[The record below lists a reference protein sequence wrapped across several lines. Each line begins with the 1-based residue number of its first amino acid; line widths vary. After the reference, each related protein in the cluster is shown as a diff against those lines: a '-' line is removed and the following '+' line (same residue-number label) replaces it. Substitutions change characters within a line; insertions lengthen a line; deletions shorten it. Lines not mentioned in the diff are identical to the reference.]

1 MLLQIEYRFAIVLFL
16 AAKTAEG
23 AENGVFFQIK
33 ENIFFSFGEESLLWS
48 GTGSL
53 LSCSVLCMWQASCRS
68 ANFLDKTGL
77 WYLLRD
83 EVQTNSAT
91 GRLLEWD
98 GSFYLKKVFHVDF
111 FTCYSF
117 RMTTCDHFSIIT
129 TQKTVARSFPSEGRL
144 FTAKLITVSIVS
156 RDKNPTKFNFSQKK
170 KLRKRPERLIHSALK

>member
-33 ENIFFSFGEESLLWS
+33 ENMFFSFGEESLLWS

-53 LSCSVLCMWQASCRS
+53 LSCSVLCMRQASCRS
-68 ANFLDKTGL
+68 VNFLENAGL
-77 WYLLRD
+77 CYFLRD

-91 GRLLEWD
+91 GRLLERD

-117 RMTTCDHFSIIT
+117 RMTTCVHFSIVT

-144 FTAKLITVSIVS
+144 FTAKLITVSIV
-156 RDKNPTKFNFSQKK
+156 DKNSKKFNFSQKK
-170 KLRKRPERLIHSALK
+170 IKKKTRAFNS

>member
-1 MLLQIEYRFAIVLFL
+1 MLLQVEYRFAIVLFL

-33 ENIFFSFGEESLLWS
+33 ENKFFSFGEESLLWS

-53 LSCSVLCMWQASCRS
+53 LSCSFLCMRQAFCRS
-68 ANFLDKTGL
+68 ANFLEKAGL
-77 WYLLRD
+77 CYVLRD

-91 GRLLEWD
+91 GRLLERD

-129 TQKTVARSFPSEGRL
+129 TQKTVARSFPLKGRL

-156 RDKNPTKFNFSQKK
+156 RDKNSTKFNFSQKK
-170 KLRKRPERLIHSALK
+170 LRKRLARRSN

>member
-1 MLLQIEYRFAIVLFL
+1 MLLQIEYRFAFVLFL

-33 ENIFFSFGEESLLWS
+33 ENMFFSFGEESLLWS

-53 LSCSVLCMWQASCRS
+53 LSCSVLCMRQASCRS
-68 ANFLDKTGL
+68 VNFLENAGL
-77 WYLLRD
+77 CYFLRD

-91 GRLLEWD
+91 GRLLERD

-117 RMTTCDHFSIIT
+117 RMTTCVHFSIVT
-129 TQKTVARSFPSEGRL
+129 TQKTVGRFLPSEGRL
-144 FTAKLITVSIVS
+144 FTAKLITFTIIS
-156 RDKNPTKFNFSQKK
+156 REKNSNKFNFSSR
-170 KLRKRPERLIHSALK
+170 KLRKRPERLIKSARK

>member
-1 MLLQIEYRFAIVLFL
+1 MLLQIEYRFAFVLFL

-53 LSCSVLCMWQASCRS
+53 LSCSVLCMRQASCRS
-68 ANFLDKTGL
+68 VNFLENAGL
-77 WYLLRD
+77 CYFLRD

-91 GRLLEWD
+91 GRLLERD

-129 TQKTVARSFPSEGRL
+129 TQKTVARSFHQRE
-144 FTAKLITVSIVS
+144 
-156 RDKNPTKFNFSQKK
+156 DFSQQNWWLFPSFQETKTLPNLISVKK
-170 KLRKRPERLIHSALK
+170 KLRKRPERLIHSAPK

>member
-1 MLLQIEYRFAIVLFL
+1 MLLQVEYRFAIVLFL
-16 AAKTAEG
+16 ATKTTEG

-33 ENIFFSFGEESLLWS
+33 ENIFFNFGEESLLWS

-53 LSCSVLCMWQASCRS
+53 LSCSVLCMRQASCRS
-68 ANFLDKTGL
+68 ANFLKKAGL
-77 WYLLRD
+77 CYLLRD
-83 EVQTNSAT
+83 EVQTNLAT
-91 GRLLEWD
+91 GRLLERD

-117 RMTTCDHFSIIT
+117 RMTTCVHFSIVT

-156 RDKNPTKFNFSQKK
+156 RDKNSKKFNFSQKK
-170 KLRKRPERLIHSALK
+170 IKKKTRAFNS

>member
-1 MLLQIEYRFAIVLFL
+1 MLLQIEYRFAFVLFL

-33 ENIFFSFGEESLLWS
+33 ENMFFSFGEESLLCS

-53 LSCSVLCMWQASCRS
+53 LSCSVLCMRQASCRS
-68 ANFLDKTGL
+68 VNFLENAGL
-77 WYLLRD
+77 CYFLRD

-91 GRLLEWD
+91 GRLLERD

-117 RMTTCDHFSIIT
+117 RMTTCVHFSIVT

-144 FTAKLITVSIVS
+144 FTAKLITVSIV
-156 RDKNPTKFNFSQKK
+156 DKNSKKFYFSQKK
-170 KLRKRPERLIHSALK
+170 IKKKTRAFNS

>member
-33 ENIFFSFGEESLLWS
+33 ENMFFSFGEESLLWS

-53 LSCSVLCMWQASCRS
+53 LSCSVLCMRQASCRS
-68 ANFLDKTGL
+68 VNFLENAGL
-77 WYLLRD
+77 CYFLRD

-91 GRLLEWD
+91 GRLLERD

-117 RMTTCDHFSIIT
+117 RMTTCVHFSIVT

-156 RDKNPTKFNFSQKK
+156 RDKNSKKFNFSQKK
-170 KLRKRPERLIHSALK
+170 IKKKTRAFNS

>member
-1 MLLQIEYRFAIVLFL
+1 MLLQIEYRFAFVLFL

-33 ENIFFSFGEESLLWS
+33 ENMFFSFGDLEESLLWS

-53 LSCSVLCMWQASCRS
+53 LSCSVLCMRQASCRS
-68 ANFLDKTGL
+68 VNFLENAGL
-77 WYLLRD
+77 CYFLRD

-91 GRLLEWD
+91 GRLLERD

-117 RMTTCDHFSIIT
+117 RMTTCVHFSIVT

-156 RDKNPTKFNFSQKK
+156 RDKNSKKFNFSQKK
-170 KLRKRPERLIHSALK
+170 N

>member
-1 MLLQIEYRFAIVLFL
+1 MLLQVEYRFAIVLFL
-16 AAKTAEG
+16 ATKTTEG

-53 LSCSVLCMWQASCRS
+53 LSCSFSCVRQASCRS
-68 ANFLDKTGL
+68 ANFLEKAGL
-77 WYLLRD
+77 CYLLRD

-91 GRLLEWD
+91 GRLLERD

-129 TQKTVARSFPSEGRL
+129 TQKTVARSFLLKGRL
-144 FTAKLITVSIVS
+144 FPAKLITVSIVS
-156 RDKNPTKFNFSQKK
+156 RDKNSTKFNFSQKK
-170 KLRKRPERLIHSALK
+170 ITKKTRAFNS

>member
-1 MLLQIEYRFAIVLFL
+1 MLLQVEYRFAFVLFL

-23 AENGVFFQIK
+23 AGNSVFFQIK
-33 ENIFFSFGEESLLWS
+33 ENKFFSFGEESLLWS

-53 LSCSVLCMWQASCRS
+53 LSCSVLCMRQASCRS
-68 ANFLDKTGL
+68 AHLLEKAGL
-77 WYLLRD
+77 CYLLRD
-83 EVQTNSAT
+83 EVQTNLAT
-91 GRLLEWD
+91 GRLLERD

-117 RMTTCDHFSIIT
+117 RMTTCVHFSIIT

-156 RDKNPTKFNFSQKK
+156 RDKNSNKFNFSQKK
-170 KLRKRPERLIHSALK
+170 SYEKDQSV

>member
-1 MLLQIEYRFAIVLFL
+1 MLLQVEYRFAIVLFL
-16 AAKTAEG
+16 ATKTTEG

-53 LSCSVLCMWQASCRS
+53 LSCSFLCVRQAFCRS
-68 ANFLDKTGL
+68 ANFLEKAGL
-77 WYLLRD
+77 CYGLRD

-91 GRLLEWD
+91 GRLLERD

-117 RMTTCDHFSIIT
+117 RMTTCVHFSIVT
-129 TQKTVARSFPSEGRL
+129 TQKTVAPIRGKTF
-144 FTAKLITVSIVS
+144 S
-156 RDKNPTKFNFSQKK
+156 RDKTLKNLISVKK
-170 KLRKRPERLIHSALK
+170 KLRKRPERLIHSAPK